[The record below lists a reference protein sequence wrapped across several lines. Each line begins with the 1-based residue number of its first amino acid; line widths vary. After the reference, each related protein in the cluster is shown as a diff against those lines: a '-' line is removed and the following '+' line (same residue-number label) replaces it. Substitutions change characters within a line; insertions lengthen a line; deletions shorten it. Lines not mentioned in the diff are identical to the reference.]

1 MKHLVFFLVLF
12 SACSSPSERQ
22 SFDLLITNVQ
32 IVDVK
37 DNKIM
42 TSQWVGITGDE
53 IISTGDMSS
62 INVVH
67 SETVL
72 NGEGQFLMPGLWD
85 NHVHFRGGDSL
96 IMENKQLLQ
105 HFISHG
111 ITTVRDAGGDIT
123 PAVKDWQEQIAK
135 GSLEGPNIFT
145 SGPKL
150 DGSRPAWAGSI
161 QVTDSISVNRALDSL
176 SSLGVDY
183 VKVYD
188 GSLTAETFYEII
200 QQAEQR
206 NLKVT
211 GHMPL
216 SAKLMDAITLGL
228 DGTEHMYY
236 LLKACSNKE
245 DSLTSLGLGYGMMG
259 ELLATYDE
267 GLASE
272 VFSRLSKKQVF
283 VTPTLYIGK
292 VLSGLA
298 WDDHSGDS
306 LLQYMGAG
314 IQKTYEG
321 RINSAKRNAS
331 SLSQNRSALGDQ
343 FRAMILPMHQAGV
356 PILAG
361 SDCGPYNSF
370 VYPGNSLIEE
380 INELVY
386 AGMSITEAL
395 KASMVLGPAFL
406 GLSENYGSVT
416 AGKKA
421 DLILLKKNP
430 LESIDHLY
438 SLQKVI
444 KAGEII
450 ER

>member
-206 NLKVT
+206 NLKVI